1 MAGKRVGKVT
11 HFFDHISVAVLA
23 LTDAIRVGDSLHF
36 LGHGTDFMQT
46 VSSLQI
52 EHKSVESANPGDDV
66 ALKVEQHVRPNDAV
80 FRVEEA

>member
-1 MAGKRVGKVT
+1 MPGKRVGKVT

-46 VSSLQI
+46 AGSMQI
-52 EHKSVESANPGDDV
+52 EHQPVESAKPGDDV
-66 ALKVEQHVRPNDAV
+66 ALKVDQRVRPNDAV
-80 FRVEEA
+80 FRVEAE

>member
-11 HFFDHISVAVLA
+11 HFFDHIGVAVLA
-23 LTDAIRVGDSLHF
+23 LTETIRVGDSLHF
-36 LGHGTDFMQT
+36 LGHGTDFVQT
-46 VSSLQI
+46 VGSMEI

-66 ALKVEQHVRPNDAV
+66 ALKVEQQVRPNDAV

>member
-1 MAGKRVGKVT
+1 MPGKRVGKVT

-46 VSSLQI
+46 VGSMQI
-52 EHKSVESANPGDDV
+52 EHQPVESAKPGDDV
-66 ALKVEQHVRPNDAV
+66 ALKVEQRVRPNDAV
-80 FRVEEA
+80 FKVEGE